1 MIGRNIHTLRD
12 ARGMSQAELAS
23 AVGVSL
29 LAIQSYEEDKW
40 RPGTATI
47 SRLAA
52 ALQVPIPDLVG
63 GCNVVYDANGD
74 LILTE
79 KDCGCQ
85 LVVLGKFKTA
95 AHKLD

>member
-1 MIGRNIHTLRD
+1 MVIGRNIHRLRD
-12 ARGMSQAELAS
+12 ARGMSQEDLAN

-40 RPGTATI
+40 RPGNTTI
-47 SRLAA
+47 SRLAE

-63 GCNVVYDANGD
+63 SCNAVYDESGD

-79 KDCGCQ
+79 KGCGCQ
-85 LVVLGKFKTA
+85 LVVLGKFKSSRT
-95 AHKLD
+95 KT